1 MTTVS
6 QGAPAPRF
14 APPLALLL
22 LLALMLASLLVGAAD
37 LSWAALSDQDWL
49 ILLVSRL
56 PRTLALVLCGTSLAV
71 SGLIMQMLVRNRFV
85 EPGTTGTLEAAT
97 LGLLLMALF
106 APGLGVFTKMLV
118 AALCALGGSL
128 LFMALLRAIPLRSV
142 VMVPL
147 VGIMLGGVIGSVT
160 LFIAYRF
167 NLMQS
172 LANWTNGDFSAVLRG
187 RYELLWLT
195 AALTGI
201 AYTAANRFTLIGLG
215 RNLAMN
221 LGLGYRSVMLLG
233 LIIVSL
239 ICAVTVVTAGVIPF
253 LGLIVPNVVSLMMGD
268 NLRRS
273 LPWVAWLGAV
283 LVLVCDL
290 LGRLLRYPYEI
301 PIGTVMGVLGS
312 ALFIYLLLK
321 RTRPA
326 YV

>member
-6 QGAPAPRF
+6 QASPAPRF
-14 APPLALLL
+14 APPLAVLL
-22 LLALMLASLLVGAAD
+22 LLALIVASLLVGVAD

-106 APGLGVFTKMLV
+106 APGLGIFTKMLV
-118 AALCALGGSL
+118 AALCALAGSL

-160 LFIAYRF
+160 LFIAYRH

-187 RYELLWLT
+187 RYELLWL
-195 AALTGI
+195 AAGLTLV
-201 AYTAANRFTLIGLG
+201 AYMTANRFTLIGLG

-239 ICAVTVVTAGVIPF
+239 ISAVTVVTAGVIPF
-253 LGLIVPNVVSLMMGD
+253 LGLIVPNVISLMMGD

>member
-1 MTTVS
+1 MTTAS
-6 QGAPAPRF
+6 KASPAPRF
-14 APPLALLL
+14 APPLAVLL
-22 LLALMLASLLVGAAD
+22 LLALMLASLLVGVAD
-37 LSWAALSDQDWL
+37 LSWSALSDQDWL
-49 ILLVSRL
+49 ILLASRL

-85 EPGTTGTLEAAT
+85 EPGTTGKLEAAT

-106 APGLGVFTKMLV
+106 APGLSVFTKMLV

-201 AYTAANRFTLIGLG
+201 AYAAANRFTLIGLG

-239 ICAVTVVTAGVIPF
+239 ISAVTVVTAGVIPF

-301 PIGTVMGVLGS
+301 PIGTVMGVMGS

>member
-6 QGAPAPRF
+6 QASPAPRYT
-14 APPLALLL
+14 PPLAVLL
-22 LLALMLASLLVGAAD
+22 LLALMLASLLVGVAD

-56 PRTLALVLCGTSLAV
+56 PRTLALVLCGISLAV

-106 APGLGVFTKMLV
+106 APGLGIFTKMLV
-118 AALCALGGSL
+118 AALCALAGSL

-160 LFIAYRF
+160 LFIAYRH

-187 RYELLWLT
+187 RYELLWL
-195 AALTGI
+195 AAGLTLV
-201 AYTAANRFTLIGLG
+201 AYMTANRFTLIGLG

-239 ICAVTVVTAGVIPF
+239 ISAVTVVTAGVIPF
-253 LGLIVPNVVSLMMGD
+253 LGLIVPNVISLMMGD

>member
-6 QGAPAPRF
+6 QASPAPRF
-14 APPLALLL
+14 APPLAVLL
-22 LLALMLASLLVGAAD
+22 LLALMLASLLVGVAD

-106 APGLGVFTKMLV
+106 APGLGIFTKMLV
-118 AALCALGGSL
+118 AALCALAGSL

-160 LFIAYRF
+160 LFIAYRH

-187 RYELLWLT
+187 RYELLWL
-195 AALTGI
+195 AAGLTLV
-201 AYTAANRFTLIGLG
+201 AYMTANRFTLIGLG

-239 ICAVTVVTAGVIPF
+239 ISAVTVVTAGVIPF
-253 LGLIVPNVVSLMMGD
+253 LGLIVPNVISLMMGD

>member
-6 QGAPAPRF
+6 QASPAPRF

-22 LLALMLASLLVGAAD
+22 LLTLMLASLLVGVAD

-106 APGLGVFTKMLV
+106 APGLGIFTKMLV
-118 AALCALGGSL
+118 AALCALAGSL
-128 LFMALLRAIPLRSV
+128 LFMALLRAIPLRSM

-160 LFIAYRF
+160 LFIAYRH

-187 RYELLWLT
+187 RYELLWL
-195 AALTGI
+195 AAGLTLV
-201 AYTAANRFTLIGLG
+201 AYMTANRFTLIGLG

-239 ICAVTVVTAGVIPF
+239 ISAVTVVTAGVIPF
-253 LGLIVPNVVSLMMGD
+253 LGLIVPNVISLMMGD

-290 LGRLLRYPYEI
+290 IGRLLRYPYEI

>member
-1 MTTVS
+1 MSTAS
-6 QGAPAPRF
+6 QESPAPRI
-14 APPLALLL
+14 APPLAVLL
-22 LLALMLASLLVGAAD
+22 LLALMLASLLVGVAD

-128 LFMALLRAIPLRSV
+128 LFMALLRAIPLRSM

-147 VGIMLGGVIGSVT
+147 VGIMFGGVIGSMT

-172 LANWTNGDFSAVLRG
+172 LANWSNGDFSAVLRG

-195 AALTGI
+195 AALTAI
-201 AYTAANRFTLIGLG
+201 AYAAANRFTLIGLG

-233 LIIVSL
+233 LVIVSL
-239 ICAVTVVTAGVIPF
+239 ISAVTVVTAGVIPF

>member
-1 MTTVS
+1 MSTAS
-6 QGAPAPRF
+6 QESPAPRF
-14 APPLALLL
+14 APPLAVLL
-22 LLALMLASLLVGAAD
+22 LLALMLASLLVGVAD

-49 ILLVSRL
+49 ILLASRL

-71 SGLIMQMLVRNRFV
+71 SGLIMQMLVSNRFV

-201 AYTAANRFTLIGLG
+201 AYAAANRFTLIGLG

-239 ICAVTVVTAGVIPF
+239 ISAVTVVTAGVIPF
-253 LGLIVPNVVSLMMGD
+253 LGLIVPNVVSLMLGD

>member
-1 MTTVS
+1 MTTAS
-6 QGAPAPRF
+6 QGSPAPRF
-14 APPLALLL
+14 ASPLAVLL
-22 LLALMLASLLVGAAD
+22 LLALMLASLLVGVAD
-37 LSWAALSDQDWL
+37 LSWSALSDQDWL
-49 ILLVSRL
+49 ILLASRL

-71 SGLIMQMLVRNRFV
+71 SGLIMQMLVSNRFV

-201 AYTAANRFTLIGLG
+201 AYAAANRFTLIGLG

-239 ICAVTVVTAGVIPF
+239 ISAVTVVTAGVIPF
-253 LGLIVPNVVSLMMGD
+253 LGLIVPNVVSLMLGD

>member
-22 LLALMLASLLVGAAD
+22 LLALMLASLLVGVAD

-106 APGLGVFTKMLV
+106 APGLGVFTKMLI

-147 VGIMLGGVIGSVT
+147 VGIMFGGVIGSVT

-195 AALTGI
+195 AALTAI
-201 AYTAANRFTLIGLG
+201 AYAAANRFTLIGLG

-233 LIIVSL
+233 LVIVSL
-239 ICAVTVVTAGVIPF
+239 ISAVTVVTAGVIPF